1 MIALMQTRTAADA
14 VREGLGAAADRAAAG
29 GMPRPECRGQ
39 LLRPLLA
46 YGAARSLSMEDDCS
60 PDFWCGA
67 LAVQLA
73 HEASLVHDDIID
85 RASTRR
91 GAPTVAAAKGIG
103 PALVLGDHLLSAAY
117 RMAAETGSLAYARLF
132 ARAVER
138 TIAGEAAQGR
148 AAGRRLSWDE
158 YREIAL
164 GKAGELMGCAVALPA
179 VLAGRADADALFELG
194 RRMGLVYQMLDD
206 VLDYCPAAETGKP
219 ALGDY
224 AQGRWT
230 WLLDEVDGV
239 VLGGSAD
246 DVAARLH
253 AAAEGGTPLRRCL
266 ARLEAEADALAAE
279 LRAALPGD
287 AVLPGLIAQWIG
299 GARDAVARE
308 EAARGCAADVQF
320 SPSLRE
326 AGEGVGGRGPSPVPV
341 DPPSRRNVAGSGPS
355 PVPVDP
361 HPAAD
366 IPHPAPAI
374 ARTPSARLLARVPA
388 DGDCERYFAVNSR
401 SFRFA
406 ARFFPPGEWER
417 VARVYAFCR
426 VTDDLVDGG
435 EAEAEEM
442 LDEWM
447 HLARRAHDG
456 HGTGIAL
463 LDRVMQET
471 ASAGVPF
478 TYAAELAAGMRMD
491 LRMQRYADMAEL
503 RVYTHRVASVVGLWI
518 TELAGVRAPRVLD
531 RAGEMGHAMQLTN
544 ILRDVGEDWR
554 RGRLYLPA
562 DIMEKHGVTENS
574 IDRMCRGGAPDP
586 AYRCMTE
593 ELLRSAE
600 ASYHAAF
607 PAIRELPAAFRR
619 PVAVAAHVY
628 RGIHAPLRRAGYDN
642 LRRRA
647 VTSGATKMMLAGR
660 ALWDLWRLERAP
672 ASAFA
677 AEGEGRDA
685 APVRLAGA

>member
-1 MIALMQTRTAADA
+1 VSPAILVPSAADT
-14 VREGLGAAADRAAAG
+14 VREGLAVAAERAAG
-29 GMPRPECRGQ
+29 QGMPRPECRGQ
-39 LLRPLLA
+39 LLRPLLS
-46 YGAARSLSMEDDCS
+46 YGAARSVSADDEPS
-60 PDFWCGA
+60 AEFWCGA

-158 YREIAL
+158 YRDIAL

-230 WLLDEVDGV
+230 WLLDEVDGIA
-239 VLGGSAD
+239 LGGAAE

-253 AAAEGGTPLRRCL
+253 AASAEGVTPLRRCL

-287 AVLPGLIAQWIG
+287 DVLPGLLTQWMD
-299 GARDAVARE
+299 GARQAVVAE
-308 EAARGCAADVQF
+308 EAARRPAAISVVPLRF
-320 SPSLRE
+320 SPSRVE
-326 AGEGVGGRGPSPVPV
+326 ESPLP
-341 DPPSRRNVAGSGPS
+341 ASGPN
-355 PVPVDP
+355 VV
-361 HPAAD
+361 
-366 IPHPAPAI
+366 
-374 ARTPSARLLARVPA
+374 RTASARLLERVPA
-388 DGDCERYFAVNSR
+388 AGDTERYFAVNSR

-426 VTDDLVDGG
+426 VTDDIVDRPGG
-435 EAEAEEM
+435 EVDAEEM
-442 LDEWM
+442 LDEWIG
-447 HLARRAHDG
+447 LARRAYQG
-456 HGTGIAL
+456 HETGVAL
-463 LDRVMQET
+463 LDRVMRET
-471 ASAGVPF
+471 ASAAVPF
-478 TYAAELAAGMRMD
+478 TYAAELGEGMRMD
-491 LRMQRYADMAEL
+491 LRMQRYQSMAEL

-518 TELAGVRAPRVLD
+518 TELAGVRAPRVLAP
-531 RAGEMGHAMQLTN
+531 AGEMGHAMQLTN

-562 DIMEKHGVTENS
+562 DMMQKHGVTEDA
-574 IDRMCRGGAPDP
+574 IERMCRGGAPDG

-600 ASYHAAF
+600 ASYRAAF

-642 LRRRA
+642 LRCRA
-647 VTSGATKMMLAGR
+647 VTGGAAKAMLAAR
-660 ALWDLWRLERAP
+660 ALGELWRLERAP
-672 ASAFA
+672 ASALA
-677 AEGEGRDA
+677 ADGDGA
-685 APVRLAGA
+685 SPVRLAGA

>member
-1 MIALMQTRTAADA
+1 MSPATLAPGAVDEVRDGLTLAA
-14 VREGLGAAADRAAAG
+14 ERAAG
-29 GMPRPECRGQ
+29 QGMPRPECRGQ

-46 YGAARSLSMEDDCS
+46 YGAARAVSGDDAQ
-60 PDFWCGA
+60 PTEFWCGA

-85 RASTRR
+85 QAATRR
-91 GAPTVAAAKGIG
+91 GVPTVAAAKGIG
-103 PALVLGDHLLSAAY
+103 TALVLGDHLLSAAY

-179 VLAGRADADALFELG
+179 VLAGRADAGALFELG

-206 VLDYCPAAETGKP
+206 VLDYCPAMDTGKP

-230 WLLDEVDGV
+230 WLLDEVDGIA
-239 VLGGSAD
+239 LGGSAD
-246 DVAARLH
+246 EVAVRLH
-253 AAAEGGTPLRRCL
+253 AAPAGGVTPLRRCL
-266 ARLEAEADALAAE
+266 ARLEAEADGLAAE

-287 AVLPGLIAQWIG
+287 DVLPGLLGQWIA
-299 GARDAVARE
+299 GARDAVAAE
-308 EAARGCAADVQF
+308 EAARGLASAAEQTPSQLQSQC
-320 SPSLRE
+320 SPSLRG
-326 AGEGVGGRGPSPVPV
+326 AGEGAGGRGPSP
-341 DPPSRRNVAGSGPS
+341 
-355 PVPVDP
+355 
-361 HPAAD
+361 AAEIRLSAPD
-366 IPHPAPAI
+366 ILPIGVSI
-374 ARTPSARLLARVPA
+374 ARTPSARLLERVPA
-388 DGDCERYFAVNSR
+388 AADWGTYFAVNSR

-426 VTDDLVDGG
+426 VTDDIVDRPGG
-435 EAEAEEM
+435 EADAEEM
-442 LDEWM
+442 LDEWI
-447 HLARRAHDG
+447 HLARRAYDG
-456 HGTGIAL
+456 HATGIDL
-463 LDRVMQET
+463 LDRVMRET
-471 ASAGVPF
+471 ASADVPF
-478 TYAAELAAGMRMD
+478 TYAAELGEGMRMD
-491 LRMQRYADMAEL
+491 LRMQRYESMDAL

-518 TELAGVRAPRVLD
+518 TELAGVHAPRVLD

-562 DIMEKHGVTENS
+562 DVMGRHGVTDDS
-574 IDRMCRGGAPDP
+574 IDRMCRGAAPDG
-586 AYRCMTE
+586 AYRRMTE

-607 PAIRELPAAFRR
+607 PAIRALPAGFRR

-647 VTSGATKMMLAGR
+647 VTGGGTKALLAAR
-660 ALWDLWRLERAP
+660 ALWQLWRLERAP
-672 ASAFA
+672 ESAFSA
-677 AEGEGRDA
+677 DGDGREA
-685 APVRLAGA
+685 GPVRLAGA

>member
-1 MIALMQTRTAADA
+1 MSPATLAPAAVDT
-14 VREGLGAAADRAAAG
+14 VRDGLTRAAERAAG
-29 GMPRPECRGQ
+29 QGMPRPECRGQ

-46 YGAARSLSMEDDCS
+46 YGAARAVLGDENHSTEL
-60 PDFWCGA
+60 WCGA

-85 RASTRR
+85 QAATRR
-91 GAPTVAAAKGIG
+91 GVPTVAAARGIG
-103 PALVLGDHLLSAAY
+103 TALVLGDHLLSAAY

-206 VLDYCPAAETGKP
+206 VLDYCPAMDTGKP

-230 WLLDEVDGV
+230 WLLDEVDGIA
-239 VLGGSAD
+239 LGGSAD

-253 AAAEGGTPLRRCL
+253 AASAEGVTPLRRCL
-266 ARLEAEADALAAE
+266 ARLEAEADGLAAE

-287 AVLPGLIAQWIG
+287 DVLPGLLAQWIA
-299 GARDAVARE
+299 GARDAVAAE
-308 EAARGCAADVQF
+308 EAARQPVSSAEAQF
-320 SPSLRE
+320 SPALRE
-326 AGEGVGGRGPSPVPV
+326 AGEGAGGRGPSP
-341 DPPSRRNVAGSGPS
+341 
-355 PVPVDP
+355 
-361 HPAAD
+361 
-366 IPHPAPAI
+366 APDVLPIGVSI
-374 ARTPSARLLARVPA
+374 ARTPSARLLERVPGA
-388 DGDCERYFAVNSR
+388 GDWGSYFAVNSR

-426 VTDDLVDGG
+426 VTDDIVDAPGG
-435 EAEAEEM
+435 QADAEEM
-442 LDEWM
+442 LDEWID
-447 HLARRAHDG
+447 LARRAYDG
-456 HGTGIAL
+456 HATGIDL
-463 LDRVMQET
+463 LDRVMRET
-471 ASAGVPF
+471 ASAAVPF
-478 TYAAELAAGMRMD
+478 TYAAELGEGMRMD
-491 LRMQRYADMAEL
+491 LRMQRYASMDEL

-544 ILRDVGEDWR
+544 ILRDVGDDWR
-554 RGRLYLPA
+554 LGRLYLPA
-562 DIMEKHGVTENS
+562 DAMERHGVTEDS
-574 IDRMCRGGAPDP
+574 IARMCGGAAVDGG
-586 AYRCMTE
+586 YRCMTE

-607 PAIRELPAAFRR
+607 PAIRALPAGFRR

-647 VTSGATKMMLAGR
+647 VTGGGAKMLLAAR
-660 ALWDLWRLERAP
+660 ALWQLWRLERLP
-672 ASAFA
+672 ESAF
-677 AEGEGRDA
+677 GVDGDGREA
-685 APVRLAGA
+685 GPVRLAGA

>member
-1 MIALMQTRTAADA
+1 VSAATLAPGA
-14 VREGLGAAADRAAAG
+14 VDEVRDGLARAAERAAG
-29 GMPRPECRGQ
+29 QGMPRPECRGQ

-46 YGAARSLSMEDDCS
+46 YGAARAVSGDEDQ
-60 PDFWCGA
+60 PAEFWCGA

-85 RASTRR
+85 QAATRR
-91 GAPTVAAAKGIG
+91 GVPTVAAARGIG
-103 PALVLGDHLLSAAY
+103 TALVLGDHLLSAAY

-206 VLDYCPAAETGKP
+206 VLDYCPAMDTGKP

-230 WLLDEVDGV
+230 WLLDEVDGIA
-239 VLGGSAD
+239 LGGSAD

-253 AAAEGGTPLRRCL
+253 AASAGGVTPLRRCL
-266 ARLEAEADALAAE
+266 ARLEAEADGLAAE

-287 AVLPGLIAQWIG
+287 DVLPGLLSQWIA
-299 GARDAVARE
+299 GARDAVAAE
-308 EAARGCAADVQF
+308 EAARGLASASAERTLSQLPSQC

-326 AGEGVGGRGPSPVPV
+326 AGEGAGGRGPSPV
-341 DPPSRRNVAGSGPS
+341 AG
-355 PVPVDP
+355 
-361 HPAAD
+361 
-366 IPHPAPAI
+366 IPLTALVIAPAPAASAPAP
-374 ARTPSARLLARVPA
+374 ARPSARLLERVPA
-388 DGDCERYFAVNSR
+388 AADWGNYFAVNSR

-426 VTDDLVDGG
+426 VTDDIVDHPGG
-435 EAEAEEM
+435 EADAEEM
-442 LDEWM
+442 LDEWI
-447 HLARRAHDG
+447 HLARRAYDG
-456 HGTGIAL
+456 HATGIDL
-463 LDRVMQET
+463 LDRVMRET
-471 ASAGVPF
+471 ASASVPF
-478 TYAAELAAGMRMD
+478 TYAAELGEGMRMD
-491 LRMQRYADMAEL
+491 LRMQRYESMDAL

-518 TELAGVRAPRVLD
+518 TELAGVHAPRVLD

-562 DIMEKHGVTENS
+562 DMMARHGVTDDS
-574 IDRMCRGGAPDP
+574 IDRMCRGAALDP

-607 PAIRELPAAFRR
+607 PAIRALPAGFRR

-647 VTSGATKMMLAGR
+647 VTGGAAKALLAAR
-660 ALWDLWRLERAP
+660 ALWQLWRLERAP
-672 ASAFA
+672 ESAFA
-677 AEGEGRDA
+677 TDGDGREA
-685 APVRLAGA
+685 GPVRLAGA

>member
-1 MIALMQTRTAADA
+1 MIAVLQAPPAADA
-14 VREGLGAAADRAAAG
+14 VREGLAAAAELAAAG

-46 YGAARSLSMEDDCS
+46 YGAARALSADGDPS
-60 PDFWCGA
+60 PEFWCGA

-85 RASTRR
+85 QASTRR

-230 WLLDEVDGV
+230 WLLDEVDGAA
-239 VLGGSAD
+239 LGGSAD
-246 DVAARLH
+246 DLAARLH
-253 AAAEGGTPLRRCL
+253 TAAEGGTPLRRCL

-287 AVLPGLIAQWIG
+287 DVLPGLLAQWID
-299 GARDAVARE
+299 GARDTVSRE
-308 EAARGCAADVQF
+308 EAARRLASAVQF
-320 SPSLRE
+320 SASLRE
-326 AGEGVGGRGPSPVPV
+326 SDEGAARDVSSPAPADRLPVPALAATGV
-341 DPPSRRNVAGSGPS
+341 MPADPN
-355 PVPVDP
+355 
-361 HPAAD
+361 
-366 IPHPAPAI
+366 PAPAI
-374 ARTPSARLLARVPA
+374 ARSASARLLARVPA

-463 LDRVMQET
+463 LDRVMRET

-491 LRMQRYADMAEL
+491 LRMQRYADMAGL
-503 RVYTHRVASVVGLWI
+503 RVYTHRVAAVVGLWI
-518 TELAGVRAPRVLD
+518 TELAGVRAPRVLAA
-531 RAGEMGHAMQLTN
+531 RERWGTPCSSPTSCAT
-544 ILRDVGEDWR
+544 W
-554 RGRLYLPA
+554 
-562 DIMEKHGVTENS
+562 EKT
-574 IDRMCRGGAPDP
+574 GGA
-586 AYRCMTE
+586 AGCTCRRTSCGSTALRRM
-593 ELLRSAE
+593 RSA
-600 ASYHAAF
+600 ACAA
-607 PAIRELPAAFRR
+607 AARR
-619 PVAVAAHVY
+619 TRRTAA
-628 RGIHAPLRRAGYDN
+628 
-642 LRRRA
+642 
-647 VTSGATKMMLAGR
+647 
-660 ALWDLWRLERAP
+660 
-672 ASAFA
+672 
-677 AEGEGRDA
+677 
-685 APVRLAGA
+685 

>member
-1 MIALMQTRTAADA
+1 MAAQPAADA
-14 VREGLGAAADRAAAG
+14 VRDGLAAAAERAAAA

-46 YGAARSLSMEDDCS
+46 LGAARSLSADDELS
-60 PDFWCGA
+60 GEFWCGA

-91 GAPTVAAAKGIG
+91 GVPTVAAAKGIG
-103 PALVLGDHLLSAAY
+103 TALVLGDHLLSAAY

-148 AAGRRLSWDE
+148 AAGRRLTWDE

-179 VLAGRADADALFELG
+179 VLAGRPDAAVLFELG

-206 VLDYCPAAETGKP
+206 VLDYCPAANTGKP

-230 WLLDEVDGV
+230 WLLDELDGV
-239 VLGGSAD
+239 QLGGSAEE
-246 DVAARLH
+246 VAARLH
-253 AAAEGGTPLRRCL
+253 AAAAGPTPLRRCL
-266 ARLEAEADALAAE
+266 ARLEAEASALAAE
-279 LRAALPGD
+279 LRLALPGD
-287 AVLPGLIAQWIG
+287 PVLPELIAGWIA

-308 EAARGCAADVQF
+308 EAAR
-320 SPSLRE
+320 R
-326 AGEGVGGRGPSPVPV
+326 PVPT
-341 DPPSRRNVAGSGPS
+341 VAR
-355 PVPVDP
+355 
-361 HPAAD
+361 AA
-366 IPHPAPAI
+366 
-374 ARTPSARLLARVPA
+374 SARLMARVPA
-388 DGDCERYFAVNSR
+388 AAEWERYFSVNSR

-417 VARVYAFCR
+417 VARVYAYCR
-426 VTDDLVDGG
+426 VTDDLVDQ
-435 EAEAEEM
+435 ADDPATAEEM
-442 LDEWM
+442 LDEWL
-447 HLARRAHDG
+447 HLSRRAFDG
-456 HGTGIAL
+456 GETRVAL
-463 LDRVMQET
+463 LDQVMREMSS
-471 ASAGVPF
+471 ASVPF
-478 TYAAELAAGMRMD
+478 AYASELAEGMRMD
-491 LRMQRYADMAEL
+491 LRLQRYADMAEL
-503 RVYTHRVASVVGLWI
+503 RVYTYRVASVVGLWI
-518 TELAGVRAPRVLD
+518 TELSGVRAARVLA
-531 RAGEMGHAMQLTN
+531 RAAEMGHAMQLTN

-554 RGRLYLPA
+554 QGRLYLPA
-562 DIMEKHGVTENS
+562 DVMRRHGVTGDS
-574 IDRMCRGGAPDP
+574 IDRMCRGGGPDP

-593 ELLRSAE
+593 ELLRGAE
-600 ASYHAAF
+600 ASYHDAF
-607 PAIRELPAAFRR
+607 PAIRELPAGFRR

-628 RGIHAPLRRAGYDN
+628 RGIHAPIRRAGYDN

-647 VTSGATKMMLAGR
+647 VTGGGAKVVLAAR
-660 ALWDLWRLERAP
+660 ALWELWRLERGP
-672 ASAFA
+672 AA
-677 AEGEGRDA
+677 ALADAGEAREA

>member
-1 MIALMQTRTAADA
+1 MLPGTAAPPAADA
-14 VREGLGAAADRAAAG
+14 VRAGLAAAAERAAG
-29 GMPRPECRGQ
+29 QGMPRPECRGQ
-39 LLRPLLA
+39 LLRPMLA
-46 YGAARSLSMEDDCS
+46 FGAARSVSGDAE
-60 PDFWCGA
+60 PAAEFWCGA

-148 AAGRRLSWDE
+148 AAGRRLGWDE

-239 VLGGSAD
+239 ALGGSAD

-253 AAAEGGTPLRRCL
+253 AVPAEGVTPLRRCL

-287 AVLPGLIAQWIG
+287 DVLPGLLAQWID
-299 GARDAVARE
+299 GAREAVARE
-308 EAARGCAADVQF
+308 ESARRPARSLSV
-320 SPSLRE
+320 PSAVPANRI
-326 AGEGVGGRGPSPVPV
+326 GELNIVRS
-341 DPPSRRNVAGSGPS
+341 A
-355 PVPVDP
+355 
-361 HPAAD
+361 
-366 IPHPAPAI
+366 
-374 ARTPSARLLARVPA
+374 SARLLQRVPA
-388 DGDCERYFAVNSR
+388 AGDTERYFAVNSR

-426 VTDDLVDGG
+426 VTDDIVDAPGG
-435 EAEAEEM
+435 EADAEEM

-447 HLARRAHDG
+447 VLARRAYDG
-456 HGTGIAL
+456 HETGIAL
-463 LDRVMQET
+463 LDRVMRET
-471 ASAGVPF
+471 ASAAVPF
-478 TYAAELAAGMRMD
+478 TYAAELGEGMRMD
-491 LRMQRYADMAEL
+491 LRMQRYASMAEL

-518 TELAGVRAPRVLD
+518 TELAGVRAPRVLA

-562 DIMEKHGVTENS
+562 DVMERHGVTEDA
-574 IDRMCRGGAPDP
+574 IARMCRGGARDP

-600 ASYHAAF
+600 ASYRAAF

-628 RGIHAPLRRAGYDN
+628 RGIHAPLRRTGYDN

-647 VTSGATKMMLAGR
+647 VTGGAAKAMLAGR

-677 AEGEGRDA
+677 DGDGRDT

>member
-1 MIALMQTRTAADA
+1 MSPATLAPGAVDE
-14 VREGLGAAADRAAAG
+14 VREGLTAAAERAAG
-29 GMPRPECRGQ
+29 QGMPRPECRGQ
-39 LLRPLLA
+39 LLRPMLS
-46 YGAARSLSMEDDCS
+46 YGAARSVSGDAEPS
-60 PDFWCGA
+60 PEFWCGA

-239 VLGGSAD
+239 ALGGSAD

-253 AAAEGGTPLRRCL
+253 AACAEGLTPLRRCL

-287 AVLPGLIAQWIG
+287 DVLPGLLAQWID
-299 GARDAVARE
+299 GAREAVARE
-308 EAARGCAADVQF
+308 ESARASA
-320 SPSLRE
+320 PSLSE
-326 AGEGVGGRGPSPVPV
+326 
-341 DPPSRRNVAGSGPS
+341 
-355 PVPVDP
+355 
-361 HPAAD
+361 PAAV
-366 IPHPAPAI
+366 PASLLGELNVVRSA
-374 ARTPSARLLARVPA
+374 SARLLERVPA
-388 DGDCERYFAVNSR
+388 AGDTERYFAVNSR

-426 VTDDLVDGG
+426 VTDDIVDAPGG
-435 EAEAEEM
+435 EADAEEM

-447 HLARRAHDG
+447 ALARRAYDG
-456 HGTGIAL
+456 HETGITL
-463 LDRVMQET
+463 LDRVMRET
-471 ASAGVPF
+471 ASAAVPF
-478 TYAAELAAGMRMD
+478 TYAAELGEGMRMD
-491 LRMQRYADMAEL
+491 LRMQRYGSMDEL

-518 TELAGVRAPRVLD
+518 TELAGVRAPRVLA

-562 DIMEKHGVTENS
+562 DVMQRHGVTEDS
-574 IDRMCRGGAPDP
+574 IGRMCRGGGVDP

-647 VTSGATKMMLAGR
+647 VTGGGAKAMLAAR

-677 AEGEGRDA
+677 DGDGRESV
-685 APVRLAGA
+685 PVRLAGA

>member
-1 MIALMQTRTAADA
+1 VSAGLAVPAAADA
-14 VREGLGAAADRAAAG
+14 VRDGLAAAAERAAG
-29 GMPRPECRGQ
+29 EGMPRPECRGQ
-39 LLRPLLA
+39 LLRPLLSL
-46 YGAARSLSMEDDCS
+46 GAARGIGGAEPSAE
-60 PDFWCGA
+60 FWSGA

-85 RASTRR
+85 QAATRR

-103 PALVLGDHLLSAAY
+103 PAVVLGDHLLSAAY
-117 RMAAETGSLAYARLF
+117 RAAAETGSLAYARLF

-138 TIAGEAAQGR
+138 TIAGELAQGR
-148 AAGRRLSWDE
+148 AAGRRLTFAE

-206 VLDYCPAAETGKP
+206 VLDYCPVAQTGKP

-239 VLGGSAD
+239 ALGAAVD
-246 DVAARLH
+246 EVAARLH
-253 AAAEGGTPLRRCL
+253 AARADGRTPLRRCL
-266 ARLEAEADALAAE
+266 ERLLAEADALAAD

-287 AVLPGLIAQWIG
+287 ETLPALVAQWMD
-299 GARDAVARE
+299 GARAAVERE
-308 EAARGCAADVQF
+308 EAAR
-320 SPSLRE
+320 R
-326 AGEGVGGRGPSPVPV
+326 
-341 DPPSRRNVAGSGPS
+341 
-355 PVPVDP
+355 
-361 HPAAD
+361 
-366 IPHPAPAI
+366 PAPAG
-374 ARTPSARLLARVPA
+374 PSFASCASTSSASTDASAALRGRVPTA
-388 DGDCERYFAVNSR
+388 AEWERYFAVNSR

-406 ARFFPPGEWER
+406 SRFFPPGEWER

-426 VTDDLVDGG
+426 VTDDLVDQADDPVL
-435 EAEAEEM
+435 AEGM

-447 HLARRAHDG
+447 GLARRAYDG
-456 HGTGIAL
+456 GETGVAL
-463 LDRVMQET
+463 LDRVMREM
-471 ASAGVPF
+471 AEAAVPF
-478 TYAAELAAGMRMD
+478 DHAAELAEGMRMD
-491 LRMQRYADMAEL
+491 LRADRYATMAEL
-503 RVYTHRVASVVGLWI
+503 RVYTYRVASVVGLWI
-518 TELAGVRAPRVLD
+518 TELAGVHVPRVL
-531 RAGEMGHAMQLTN
+531 ASAAEMGHAMQLTN
-544 ILRDVGEDWR
+544 ILRDVGEDRR

-562 DIMEKHGVTENS
+562 DHLARHGITEAEL
-574 IDRMCRGGAPDP
+574 DGMLERGPTP
-586 AYRCMTE
+586 AYRRMTE

-600 ASYHAAF
+600 ASYRSAF
-607 PAIRELPAAFRR
+607 PAIRELPAPFRR

-647 VTSGATKMMLAGR
+647 VTSGTAKSVLATR
-660 ALWDLWRLERAP
+660 ALWELWRLERAP
-672 ASAFA
+672 AA
-677 AEGEGRDA
+677 ALTDGAGEPRDA

>member
-1 MIALMQTRTAADA
+1 MSPATMVPVGADA
-14 VREGLGAAADRAAAG
+14 LETVRAGLAVAAEGAAAA

-46 YGAARSLSMEDDCS
+46 YGASRSVDGGAPAEG
-60 PDFWCGA
+60 FWAGA

-85 RASTRR
+85 QAATRR
-91 GAPTVAAAKGIG
+91 GAPTVAATKGIG

-148 AAGRRLSWDE
+148 AAGRRLTWDE
-158 YREIAL
+158 YRDIAL

-179 VLAGRADADALFELG
+179 LLTGRADAEAHFELG

-230 WLLDEVDGV
+230 WLLDEIDGIA
-239 VLGGSAD
+239 LGGSAD

-253 AAAEGGTPLRRCL
+253 AADADGRTPLRRCL
-266 ARLEAEADALAAE
+266 ARLEAEAEALVADI
-279 LRAALPGD
+279 RAALPGD
-287 AVLPGLIAQWIG
+287 DTLSSLVRQWID
-299 GARDAVARE
+299 GARQAVERE
-308 EAARGCAADVQF
+308 EATRQPSVETQV
-320 SPSLRE
+320 SPSPAERGQG
-326 AGEGVGGRGPSPVPV
+326 AGGRGPSPVEETLLPGIV
-341 DPPSRRNVAGSGPS
+341 VIRPPS
-355 PVPVDP
+355 D
-361 HPAAD
+361 
-366 IPHPAPAI
+366 
-374 ARTPSARLLARVPA
+374 RLLSRVPA
-388 DGDCERYFAVNSR
+388 AKDWERYFAVNSR

-426 VTDDLVDGG
+426 VTDDLVDTG
-435 EAEAEEM
+435 EADAEEM
-442 LDEWM
+442 LDEWT
-447 HLARRAHDG
+447 HLSRRAYEG
-456 HGTGIAL
+456 RETGIAL
-463 LDRVMQET
+463 LDRLMRET
-471 ASAGVPF
+471 ASAAVPF
-478 TYAAELAAGMRMD
+478 TYAAELAEGMRMD
-491 LRMQRYADMAEL
+491 LRARRYANMAEL
-503 RVYTHRVASVVGLWI
+503 RVYTYRVASVVGLWI
-518 TELAGVRAPRVLD
+518 TELSGVHTPRVLEK
-531 RAGEMGHAMQLTN
+531 AAEMGHAMQLTN

-562 DIMEKHGVTENS
+562 DHLETHGISEDA
-574 IDRMCRGGAPDP
+574 IEGMCRGDAPGP
-586 AYRCMTE
+586 AYRRMTE
-593 ELLRSAE
+593 ELMRSAE
-600 ASYHAAF
+600 ASYAAAF

-647 VTSGATKMMLAGR
+647 VTSGAAKAMLAAR
-660 ALWDLWRLERAP
+660 ALWDLWRLERRPAP
-672 ASAFA
+672 AGA
-677 AEGEGRDA
+677 ADGDPRDA

>member
-1 MIALMQTRTAADA
+1 VSPAVMAPTAADA
-14 VREGLGAAADRAAAG
+14 VREGLTIAAERAAG
-29 GMPRPECRGQ
+29 QGMPRPECGGQ

-46 YGAARSLSMEDDCS
+46 YGAARAVSGDEDLSAE
-60 PDFWCGA
+60 FWCGA

-85 RASTRR
+85 RAGTRR

-117 RMAAETGSLAYARLF
+117 RMAADTGSLAYARLF

-148 AAGRRLSWDE
+148 AAGRRLSWDA

-179 VLAGRADADALFELG
+179 VLAGRTDADALFELG

-230 WLLDEVDGV
+230 WLLDEVEDAA
-239 VLGGSAD
+239 LGGSAD
-246 DVAARLH
+246 DVAERLH
-253 AAAEGGTPLRRCL
+253 AAAADGRTPLRRCL

-279 LRAALPGD
+279 LRAAFPGD
-287 AVLPGLIAQWIG
+287 GVLPGLLAQWIG
-299 GARDAVARE
+299 GAREAVERE
-308 EAARGCAADVQF
+308 EAARQVITVPLRL
-320 SPSLRE
+320 SPSNL
-326 AGEGVGGRGPSPVPV
+326 V
-341 DPPSRRNVAGSGPS
+341 
-355 PVPVDP
+355 
-361 HPAAD
+361 
-366 IPHPAPAI
+366 
-374 ARTPSARLLARVPA
+374 RTASDRLLARVPA

-406 ARFFPPGEWER
+406 ARFLPPGEWER

-442 LDEWM
+442 LDEWI
-447 HLARRAHDG
+447 HLARRAYDG

-463 LDRVMQET
+463 LDRVMRET

-478 TYAAELAAGMRMD
+478 THAAELAEGMRMD
-491 LRMQRYADMAEL
+491 LRMQRYATLAEL

-518 TELAGVRAPRVLD
+518 TELAGVRAHRVL
-531 RAGEMGHAMQLTN
+531 AKAAEMGHAMQMTN

-562 DIMEKHGVTENS
+562 DVMEKHGVAGDS
-574 IDRMCRGGAPDP
+574 IGRMCRGGGPDP

-607 PAIRELPAAFRR
+607 PALRALPAAYRR
-619 PVAVAAHVY
+619 PFAVAAHVY

-647 VTSGATKMMLAGR
+647 VTGGAAKAMLAAR

-677 AEGEGRDA
+677 AEDGRDA

>member
-1 MIALMQTRTAADA
+1 MSPATLAANA
-14 VREGLGAAADRAAAG
+14 VDEVRAGLAVAAERAAG
-29 GMPRPECRGQ
+29 QGMPRPECRGQ
-39 LLRPLLA
+39 LLRPMLA
-46 YGAARSLSMEDDCS
+46 FGAARSVSGDAE
-60 PDFWCGA
+60 PAAEFWCGA

-148 AAGRRLSWDE
+148 AAGRRLGWDE

-239 VLGGSAD
+239 ALGGSAD

-253 AAAEGGTPLRRCL
+253 AVPAEGVTPLRRCL

-287 AVLPGLIAQWIG
+287 DVLPGLLAQWID
-299 GARDAVARE
+299 GAREAVARE
-308 EAARGCAADVQF
+308 ESARRPARSLSV
-320 SPSLRE
+320 PSAVPANRI
-326 AGEGVGGRGPSPVPV
+326 GELNIVRS
-341 DPPSRRNVAGSGPS
+341 A
-355 PVPVDP
+355 
-361 HPAAD
+361 
-366 IPHPAPAI
+366 
-374 ARTPSARLLARVPA
+374 SARLLQRVPA
-388 DGDCERYFAVNSR
+388 AGDTERYFAVNSR

-426 VTDDLVDGG
+426 VTDDIVDAPGG
-435 EAEAEEM
+435 EADAEEM

-447 HLARRAHDG
+447 VLARRAYDG
-456 HGTGIAL
+456 HETGIAL
-463 LDRVMQET
+463 LDRVMRET
-471 ASAGVPF
+471 ASAAVPF
-478 TYAAELAAGMRMD
+478 TYAAELGEGMRMD
-491 LRMQRYADMAEL
+491 LRMQRYASMAEL

-518 TELAGVRAPRVLD
+518 TELAGVRAPRVLA

-562 DIMEKHGVTENS
+562 DVMERHGVTEDA
-574 IDRMCRGGAPDP
+574 IARMCRGGARDP

-600 ASYHAAF
+600 ASYRAAF

-628 RGIHAPLRRAGYDN
+628 RGIHAPLRRTGYDN

-647 VTSGATKMMLAGR
+647 VTGGAAKAMLAGR

-677 AEGEGRDA
+677 DGDGRDT

>member
-1 MIALMQTRTAADA
+1 MSPATLAPGA
-14 VREGLGAAADRAAAG
+14 VDEVRDGLAAAAERAAG
-29 GMPRPECRGQ
+29 QGMPRPDCRGQ
-39 LLRPLLA
+39 LLRPMLA
-46 YGAARSLSMEDDCS
+46 YGAARAVSAENANHSTE
-60 PDFWCGA
+60 FWCGA

-85 RASTRR
+85 QAATRR
-91 GAPTVAAAKGIG
+91 GVPTVAATKGIG
-103 PALVLGDHLLSAAY
+103 MALVLGDHLLSAAY

-179 VLAGRADADALFELG
+179 VLAGRPDADALFELG

-206 VLDYCPAAETGKP
+206 VLDYCPAMETGKP

-230 WLLDEVDGV
+230 WLLDEVDGIA
-239 VLGGSAD
+239 LGGSAD
-246 DVAARLH
+246 DVAVRLH
-253 AAAEGGTPLRRCL
+253 AASAEGVTPLRRCL
-266 ARLEAEADALAAE
+266 ARLEAEADGLAAE

-287 AVLPGLIAQWIG
+287 DVLPGLLAQWIA
-299 GARDAVARE
+299 GARDAVAAE
-308 EAARGCAADVQF
+308 EAARQPVSIAAETPSQLPSPF

-326 AGEGVGGRGPSPVPV
+326 AGEGAGGRGPSP
-341 DPPSRRNVAGSGPS
+341 
-355 PVPVDP
+355 
-361 HPAAD
+361 
-366 IPHPAPAI
+366 APEILPIGVSI
-374 ARTPSARLLARVPA
+374 ARTPSARLLERVPA
-388 DGDCERYFAVNSR
+388 AADWGTYFAVNSR

-426 VTDDLVDGG
+426 VTDDIVDRPGG
-435 EAEAEEM
+435 EADAEEM
-442 LDEWM
+442 LDEWID
-447 HLARRAHDG
+447 LARRAYDG
-456 HGTGIAL
+456 HATGIDL
-463 LDRVMQET
+463 LDRVMRET
-471 ASAGVPF
+471 ASAAVPF
-478 TYAAELAAGMRMD
+478 TYAAELGEGMRMD
-491 LRMQRYADMAEL
+491 LRMQRYESMDAL

-518 TELAGVRAPRVLD
+518 TELAGVHAPRVLD

-562 DIMEKHGVTENS
+562 DVMGRHGMTEDS
-574 IDRMCRGGAPDP
+574 LDRMCRGAAVDGP
-586 AYRCMTE
+586 YRRMTE

-607 PAIRELPAAFRR
+607 PAIRELPAGFRR

-647 VTSGATKMMLAGR
+647 VTGGGTKALLAAR
-660 ALWDLWRLERAP
+660 ALWQLWRLERAP
-672 ASAFA
+672 ESAFA
-677 AEGEGRDA
+677 ADGDG
-685 APVRLAGA
+685 

>member
-1 MIALMQTRTAADA
+1 MTPATVLPDAPSAADA
-14 VREGLGAAADRAAAG
+14 VRWGLAAAAERAAG
-29 GMPRPECRGQ
+29 EGMPRPECRGQ

-46 YGAARSLSMEDDCS
+46 YGAARAVSGEEV
-60 PDFWCGA
+60 PDALWCGA

-117 RMAAETGSLAYARLF
+117 RMAAETGSLDYARLF

-179 VLAGRADADALFELG
+179 VLAGRADADALFQLG

-230 WLLDEVDGV
+230 WLLDELADAA
-239 VLGGSAD
+239 LGGSAD
-246 DVAARLH
+246 DVAVRLH
-253 AAAEGGTPLRRCL
+253 FCADGPTPLRRCL

-287 AVLPGLIAQWIG
+287 EILPGLLAQWIA
-299 GARDAVARE
+299 GAREAVAKE
-308 EAARGCAADVQF
+308 EAAR
-320 SPSLRE
+320 R
-326 AGEGVGGRGPSPVPV
+326 
-341 DPPSRRNVAGSGPS
+341 
-355 PVPVDP
+355 
-361 HPAAD
+361 
-366 IPHPAPAI
+366 PAPAVTR
-374 ARTPSARLLARVPA
+374 APSARLLARVPA
-388 DGDCERYFAVNSR
+388 AAEWERYFSVNSR

-426 VTDDLVDGG
+426 VTDDLVDQ
-435 EAEAEEM
+435 ADDPATAEEM
-442 LDEWM
+442 LDEWIG
-447 HLARRAHDG
+447 LARRAHDG
-456 HGTGIAL
+456 GATGVPL
-463 LDRVMQET
+463 LDQVMREMS
-471 ASAGVPF
+471 SAAVPF
-478 TYAAELAAGMRMD
+478 AYAAELAEGMRMD
-491 LRMQRYADMAEL
+491 LRLQRYGSMAEL

-518 TELAGVRAPRVLD
+518 TELSGVRAARVLS
-531 RAGEMGHAMQLTN
+531 RAAEMGHAMQLTN

-562 DIMEKHGVTENS
+562 DHLEKHGVTEDA
-574 IDRMCRGGAPDP
+574 IDRMCRGGAPSP

-600 ASYHAAF
+600 GSYHAAF
-607 PAIRELPAAFRR
+607 PAIRELPAGFRR

-628 RGIHAPLRRAGYDN
+628 RGIHAPIRRAGYDN

-647 VTSGATKMMLAGR
+647 VTGGAAKTMLAGR

-672 ASAFA
+672 AALA
-677 AEGEGRDA
+677 DDARDA
-685 APVRLAGA
+685 VPVRLAGA

>member
-1 MIALMQTRTAADA
+1 MSPATLAAPPAADA
-14 VREGLGAAADRAAAG
+14 VRAGLAAAAEGAAG
-29 GMPRPECRGQ
+29 QGMPRPECRGQ

-46 YGAARSLSMEDDCS
+46 YGAARALAAEGELSAE
-60 PDFWCGA
+60 FWCGA

-85 RASTRR
+85 QASTRR

-117 RMAAETGSLAYARLF
+117 RVAAETGSLAYARLF

-138 TIAGEAAQGR
+138 TIAGEWAQGR

-206 VLDYCPAAETGKP
+206 VLDYCPAAQTGKP

-230 WLLDEVDGV
+230 WLLDELEGV
-239 VLGGSAD
+239 ELGGRAE
-246 DVAARLH
+246 DVAGRLH
-253 AAAEGGTPLRRCL
+253 RAGEDGRTPLRRCL
-266 ARLEAEADALAAE
+266 ARLEAEAGALAAE

-287 AVLPGLIAQWIG
+287 GVLPGLLAQWIA
-299 GARDAVARE
+299 GAREAVERE
-308 EAARGCAADVQF
+308 ELSRQAIAVPLTLPF
-320 SPSLRE
+320 SPSPAER
-326 AGEGVGGRGPSPVPV
+326 GRGAGGWGRSHVP
-341 DPPSRRNVAGSGPS
+341 D
-355 PVPVDP
+355 
-361 HPAAD
+361 
-366 IPHPAPAI
+366 APLPEI
-374 ARTPSARLLARVPA
+374 SIVRGPSARLLARVPA
-388 DGDCERYFAVNSR
+388 DGDCERYFSVNSR

-406 ARFFPPGEWER
+406 ARFFPPGQWER

-435 EAEAEEM
+435 EAQAQAEEM

-447 HLARRAHDG
+447 HLARRAYDG
-456 HGTGIAL
+456 HATGIAL
-463 LDRVMQET
+463 LDRVMRET
-471 ASAGVPF
+471 SWAGVPF

-491 LRMQRYADMAEL
+491 LRMQRYATMREL

-518 TELAGVRAPRVLD
+518 TELAGVRAPRVLE

-562 DIMEKHGVTENS
+562 ETMGRHGVTEDM
-574 IDRMCRGGAPDP
+574 IERMCRGAAPDP

-607 PAIRELPAAFRR
+607 PAIRALPAGYRR

-642 LRRRA
+642 VRRRA
-647 VTSGATKMMLAGR
+647 VTSPAAKLMLAGR

-672 ASAFA
+672 ASAFT
-677 AEGEGRDA
+677 AEGDARDG

>member
-1 MIALMQTRTAADA
+1 MAAPPAADA
-14 VREGLGAAADRAAAG
+14 VREGLAAAADRAAAA

-39 LLRPLLA
+39 LLRPLLSC
-46 YGAARSLSMEDDCS
+46 GAARAVFAGDELSEE
-60 PDFWCGA
+60 FWCGA

-85 RASTRR
+85 QASTRR
-91 GAPTVAAAKGIG
+91 GVPTVAAAKGIG
-103 PALVLGDHLLSAAY
+103 TALVLGDHLLSAAY

-148 AAGRRLSWDE
+148 AAGRKLTWDE
-158 YREIAL
+158 YRQIAL

-206 VLDYCPAAETGKP
+206 VLDYCPAADTGKP

-230 WLLDEVDGV
+230 WLLDELEGV
-239 VLGGSAD
+239 ELGGSAD

-253 AAAEGGTPLRRCL
+253 ASLDETTPLRRCL
-266 ARLEAEADALAAE
+266 ARLEAEANALAAE
-279 LRAALPGD
+279 LRAALPGGE
-287 AVLPGLIAQWIG
+287 ALPDLLAQWMD
-299 GARDAVARE
+299 GARDAVERE
-308 EAARGCAADVQF
+308 EAAR
-320 SPSLRE
+320 R
-326 AGEGVGGRGPSPVPV
+326 
-341 DPPSRRNVAGSGPS
+341 
-355 PVPVDP
+355 
-361 HPAAD
+361 
-366 IPHPAPAI
+366 PAPLV
-374 ARTPSARLLARVPA
+374 ARAASARLLARVPA
-388 DGDCERYFAVNSR
+388 AAEWERYFSVNSR

-426 VTDDLVDGG
+426 VTDDLVDQADDPATAG
-435 EAEAEEM
+435 EM
-442 LDEWM
+442 LDEWL
-447 HLARRAHDG
+447 HLARRAYDG
-456 HGTGIAL
+456 GETRVAL
-463 LDRVMQET
+463 LDQVMRET
-471 ASAGVPF
+471 ASASVPF
-478 TYAAELAAGMRMD
+478 TYASELAEGMRMD
-491 LRMQRYADMAEL
+491 LRLQRYASMAEL

-518 TELAGVRAPRVLD
+518 TELAGVRAPRVLA
-531 RAGEMGHAMQLTN
+531 RAAEMGHAMQLTN

-554 RGRLYLPA
+554 QGRLYLPA
-562 DIMEKHGVTENS
+562 DTMQRHGIT
-574 IDRMCRGGAPDP
+574 DDAMDCMCRGGAPDP

-607 PAIRELPAAFRR
+607 PAIRELPAGFRR

-628 RGIHAPLRRAGYDN
+628 RGIHAPIRRAGYDN

-647 VTSGATKMMLAGR
+647 VTGGGAKALLAAR
-660 ALWDLWRLERAP
+660 ALFDLWRLERAP
-672 ASAFA
+672 AAAFA
-677 AEGEGRDA
+677 DGEARDA